1 MKRRLIAPLVVLAIS
16 FALPTFAQQT
26 NTENGTAN
34 TSGVPLP
41 FHSIIQGVAIPS
53 FTGPCTF
60 TNIQTGSGHAIH
72 LGIIT
77 WSEQETVQFLSCP
90 PPGTAIASTGNFKIV
105 AANGDEIDGELQATG
120 TLDPING
127 VNVQGLCKF
136 LTGTGRFSNVAGSGV
151 LAAHGPPTG
160 PPFDFVGSMDGTI
173 RY

>member
-1 MKRRLIAPLVVLAIS
+1 MSSVRSARPSPRRNRA
-16 FALPTFAQQT
+16 
-26 NTENGTAN
+26 GTA
-34 TSGVPLP
+34 
-41 FHSIIQGVAIPS
+41 
-53 FTGPCTF
+53 
-60 TNIQTGSGHAIH
+60 
-72 LGIIT
+72 
-77 WSEQETVQFLSCP
+77 

-127 VNVQGLCKF
+127 VNVQGLYKF